1 MSEDKKYP
9 IAATCKECKEDVWV
23 NKGKDSGNEYL
34 TDTKNVRG
42 EKPNFHGCF
51 QSKWLP
57 REAVSMEPETRFER
71 VDSQK
76 VEAKVPVDSK
86 PIVTQ
91 ISNELLREKL
101 AEEAEE
107 FETADARMIFDRT
120 HKVVE
125 ISLSKTRKCHNKTIT
140 QLPDFE
146 SIEYWINAKIECELG
161 MDFQKIVREKF
172 ADITIAITKEMEQ
185 DRIRLSGLK
194 SQ

>member
-23 NKGKDSGNEYL
+23 NKGKDSGKEYL
-34 TDTKNVRG
+34 TDSKNVRG
-42 EKPNFHGCF
+42 EKPKFHGCF

-57 REAVSMEPETRFER
+57 REVVSMEPETRFER

-107 FETADARMIFDRT
+107 FETADARMDFDRT
-120 HKVVE
+120 YKLVE
-125 ISLSKTRKCHNKTIT
+125 LSISKTRKVNEKTIP
-140 QLPDFE
+140 QIHQYE
-146 SIEYWINAKIECELG
+146 SLDYFINAKIECEINAN
-161 MDFQKIVREKF
+161 FQKIVREKF
-172 ADITIAITKEMEQ
+172 ADIQVAIDKEIEQ
-185 DRIRLSGLK
+185 DRIRLEGLK